1 MSGDWS
7 SDVCSS
13 DLFPTS
19 RYFYKGGLNCAE
31 STLRCLIEDGVI
43 APPPE
48 VVRMMTGFGGGMQ
61 RGTTCGAVV
70 AAVAA
75 IGWATGRTEPG
86 QSREPC
92 AAAVREFLRRFEETF
107 GSLTCRELQAVYV
120 KEHALK
126 SEGMYR
132 SCTVFVEKSSG
143 AGSGHP
149 WTGIA
154 GIRKH
159 RGSTTAAVFS
169 APHLTNWPKID
180 IVSKNN
186 ARNVHGFGEMRRDIH
201 ERERG

>member
-1 MSGDWS
+1 MAA
-7 SDVCSS
+7 DV
-13 DLFPTS
+13 T

-86 QSREPC
+86 QSREPS
-92 AAAVREFLRRFEETF
+92 AAAVREVLRRFEETF

-132 SCTVFVEKSSG
+132 SCTAFVEK
-143 AGSGHP
+143 
-149 WTGIA
+149 
-154 GIRKH
+154 
-159 RGSTTAAVFS
+159 AVEL
-169 APHLTNWPKID
+169 AQD
-180 IVSKNN
+180 ILGRASL
-186 ARNVHGFGEMRRDIH
+186 A
-201 ERERG
+201 

>member
-1 MSGDWS
+1 MAV
-7 SDVCSS
+7 DVA
-13 DLFPTS
+13 

-86 QSREPC
+86 QSREPS

-132 SCTVFVEKSSG
+132 SCTAFVEK
-143 AGSGHP
+143 
-149 WTGIA
+149 
-154 GIRKH
+154 
-159 RGSTTAAVFS
+159 AV
-169 APHLTNWPKID
+169 
-180 IVSKNN
+180 
-186 ARNVHGFGEMRRDIH
+186 
-201 ERERG
+201 